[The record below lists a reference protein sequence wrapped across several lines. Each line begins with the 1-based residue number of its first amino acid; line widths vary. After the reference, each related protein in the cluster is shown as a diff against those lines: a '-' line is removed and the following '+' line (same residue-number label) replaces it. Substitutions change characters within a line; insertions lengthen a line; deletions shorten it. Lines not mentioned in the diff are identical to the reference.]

1 MPRRALIQFAL
12 LAAFWGASYL
22 FIKVAL
28 EDGVGPLPIV
38 FARTALAAL
47 VLLPLALSGGH
58 LRGIRA
64 QPDRSSCSRSCRSRR
79 RSR

>member
-1 MPRRALIQFAL
+1 MLGRVSRRSWTMFGL

-28 EDGVGPLPIV
+28 EDDVAPAAIV

-47 VLLPLALSGGH
+47 VLLPVALHLGALA
-58 LRGIRA
+58 GIAKRLGPVA
-64 QPDRSSCSRSCRSRR
+64 LL
-79 RSR
+79 